1 MFDCGE
7 GTQRQMMRH
16 GVSFALNDVFF
27 THFHGDHFL
36 GIIGLV
42 RTLGLQGRTDPMR
55 FYGPPGARRV
65 LREAVALGVE
75 RPPFEIAIE
84 EVQPGD
90 CLDRGEYDIQV
101 FSTEHTRHSVGFSI
115 AEHERLGRFSPER
128 ARELGVPEGPLWGQI
143 HAGKTVTLE
152 NGTTVAPD
160 QLVGP
165 PRPGRKIV
173 ITGDT
178 SPCESVVDAADGA
191 DLLIHEATF
200 GEEEAERARET
211 RHSTAKEAGQVA
223 LAARVR
229 RLVLSHLSA
238 RYSRD
243 FTPILEQ
250 AREVFQETV
259 VARDGLTIE
268 VPYPDAPDQA

>member
-16 GVSFALNDVFF
+16 GVSFALTDVFF

-65 LREAVALGVE
+65 LHQAVALGVE
-75 RPPFEIAIE
+75 RPPFEITIE

-115 AEHERLGRFSPER
+115 AEHERLGRFNPER
-128 ARELGVPEGPLWGQI
+128 ARELGIPEGPLWGQI

-211 RHSTAKEAGQVA
+211 KHSTAKEAGQVA
-223 LAARVR
+223 LAARAR

-250 AREVFQETV
+250 AREVFPETV

-268 VPYPDAPDQA
+268 VPYPDASDQA

>member
-7 GTQRQMMRH
+7 GTQLQMMRH
-16 GVSFALNDVFF
+16 GVSFTLNELFF
-27 THFHGDHFL
+27 THFHADHFL
-36 GIIGLV
+36 GVTGLV
-42 RTLGLQGRTDPMR
+42 RTLGLQGRTDPMC

-65 LREAVALGVE
+65 LHEAMVLGVE

-115 AEHERLGRFSPER
+115 AEHERLGRFDPER

-152 NGTTVAPD
+152 NGTTVAPEE
-160 QLVGP
+160 LVGP
-165 PRPGRKIV
+165 SRPGRKVV

-178 SPCESVVDAADGA
+178 SPCESVVSAADGA

-200 GEEEAERARET
+200 ADEEADRARET

-223 LAARVR
+223 LAARAR

-243 FTPILEQ
+243 FMPILEQ
-250 AREVFQETV
+250 AREVFPETI

-268 VPYPDAPDQA
+268 VPFPDASDQT

>member
-16 GVSFALNDVFF
+16 GVSFALSDVFF

-65 LREAVALGVE
+65 LHEAVALGVE
-75 RPPFEIAIE
+75 RPPFEIAIK

-90 CLDRGEYDIQV
+90 CLDRGDYDIQV

-115 AEHERLGRFSPER
+115 VEHERLGRFSPDR

-160 QLVGP
+160 ELVGP
-165 PRPGRKIV
+165 PRPGRKVV

-178 SPCESVVDAADGA
+178 SPCESVVKAADGA

-200 GEEEAERARET
+200 GEEEADRARET

-223 LAARVR
+223 LAARAR
-229 RLVLSHLSA
+229 RLALCHLSA

-250 AREVFQETV
+250 AREVFPETV

-268 VPYPDAPDQA
+268 VPFPEV

>member
-65 LREAVALGVE
+65 LRDAVALGVE

-178 SPCESVVDAADGA
+178 SPCESVVNAADGA

-200 GEEEAERARET
+200 GEEEAARARET

-250 AREVFQETV
+250 AREVFPETV

>member
-42 RTLGLQGRTDPMR
+42 RTLGLQGRTDPMC

-65 LREAVALGVE
+65 LRQAVALGVE

-84 EVQPGD
+84 EVEPGD
-90 CLDRGEYDIQV
+90 CLDRGEYDIEV

-115 AEHERLGRFSPER
+115 VEHERLGRFSPER

-160 QLVGP
+160 ELVGP

-200 GEEEAERARET
+200 GEEEADRARET

-223 LAARVR
+223 LAARAR

-243 FTPILEQ
+243 FTPIIEQ
-250 AREVFQETV
+250 AREVFPQTV

-268 VPYPDAPDQA
+268 VPFPDADQA

>member
-165 PRPGRKIV
+165 SRPGRKIV

-250 AREVFQETV
+250 AREVFPETV

>member
-7 GTQRQMMRH
+7 GTQRQMMRY

-65 LREAVALGVE
+65 LHDAVALGVE
-75 RPPFEIAIE
+75 RPPFEVAIE

-90 CLDRGEYDIQV
+90 CLDRGEYDIEV
-101 FSTEHTRHSVGFSI
+101 FPTEHTRHSVGFSI
-115 AEHERLGRFSPER
+115 VEHERLGRFSPER

-152 NGTTVAPD
+152 NGTTVTPD
-160 QLVGP
+160 ELVGP
-165 PRPGRKIV
+165 SRPGRKVV

-178 SPCESVVDAADGA
+178 RPCESVVKAADGA

-200 GEEEAERARET
+200 GEEEADRARET

-223 LAARVR
+223 LAARAR
-229 RLVLSHLSA
+229 RLALCHLSA

-250 AREVFQETV
+250 AREVFPEAV

-268 VPYPDAPDQA
+268 VPYPEV

>member
-36 GIIGLV
+36 GITGLV
-42 RTLGLQGRTDPMR
+42 RTLGLQGRTDTMR

-65 LREAVALGVE
+65 LQEAVALGVE
-75 RPPFEIAIE
+75 RPPFEITIE

-115 AEHERLGRFSPER
+115 AEHERLGRFNPER

-160 QLVGP
+160 ELVGP

-178 SPCESVVDAADGA
+178 SPCESVVKAADGA

-200 GEEEAERARET
+200 GEEEADRARET

-223 LAARVR
+223 LAARAR

-250 AREVFQETV
+250 AREVFPETV

-268 VPYPDAPDQA
+268 VPFPDADQA

>member
-115 AEHERLGRFSPER
+115 VEHERLGRFSPER

-250 AREVFQETV
+250 AREVFPETV

>member
-250 AREVFQETV
+250 AREVFPETV

>member
-115 AEHERLGRFSPER
+115 VEHERLGRFSPER

-250 AREVFQETV
+250 AREVFSETV

>member
-250 AREVFQETV
+250 AREVFPETV
-259 VARDGLTIE
+259 VARDGLTIQ